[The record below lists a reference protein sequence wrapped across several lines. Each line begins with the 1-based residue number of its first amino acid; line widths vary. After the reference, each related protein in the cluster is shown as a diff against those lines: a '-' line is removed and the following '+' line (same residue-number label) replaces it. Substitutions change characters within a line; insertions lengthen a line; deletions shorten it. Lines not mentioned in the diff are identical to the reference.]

1 MNSVERRMM
10 RRGANLHNKE
20 NLLNGNES
28 EPRSVADP
36 NPPPDDT
43 DIYAVLAKEY
53 RIDQSTVSILRTKR
67 VFERLSVQEI
77 RVMMERY
84 IATFGTDIAQRLI
97 SYAPK
102 DVRPWLEEVAPR
114 VSELGR
120 VCPDL
125 KLRFAFD
132 MIIREYEMIQC
143 PKDHFDALI
152 ESLFGLISSPQER
165 QNFLYAYPQYFSL
178 DPVKVRAFTG
188 RGFSLKKDGDVPAFW
203 QQLKSFS
210 QYTKD
215 ELETARKAYEKTLE
229 TQLRR
234 QSEAAPQHGPVI
246 HSSPPA
252 LTNRASSQ
260 GHRSSARLNAPARS
274 TVQLKFDDMLPGHAP
289 VFMTRR
295 PEAGKSQRSR
305 PPLPQEAP
313 SGETQL
319 ALFDRPM
326 RGTYAPEVLEHIAE
340 EASPERKTSTY
351 EPLIIDAPEADA
363 AAAQALAAPNQETV
377 AIRQAEQ
384 YLYALRLSPGMRN
397 KALLRLRRVFGS
409 VRLGMAWI
417 GRMRTLGWTDEHFLR
432 LFQSPSCRALRVP
445 SEMYILWMA
454 LFRDKAGIDADMAAR
469 ILIDNDFLLTIGVQ
483 ECEKRLEAACDGGA
497 ADEKRNILVNSTGTL
512 RMRAVT
518 LRIQLRKKQ
527 TARES
532 ASGDSLKKPE
542 EHKPNDAGA
551 DELRSASRTRAPS
564 LSRPEDAFLSNGWKR
579 PAVEAHFRAFP
590 SLSRQPANILYE
602 SIRLLAHHL
611 GLRGSP
617 FTHALSQGIASV
629 VEYAPR
635 LNELDRRNAADRRKN
650 HAWYAG
656 FGTEGM
662 AQELAVSVH
671 RLAEARQEEEI
682 RESSNPLTD
691 ALNELDKWLATRRC
705 DEQAEDGTAY
715 NEPPE
720 ARNTVT
726 GKTFLMR
733 HPHMLALH
741 RQPLL
746 VIYGMIRSYGLRE
759 YHAKT
764 NLLQKPPQLHKHLAP
779 LFLHPQVL
787 MEIINRQ
794 RKLAVESLSDSPLD
808 SATLDPCL
816 DWRRL
821 LTPLPELEW
830 RYALLRQERAR
841 LKPNDPATAQV
852 IEALFGPSRKMFA
865 TISSR
870 FARAW

>member
-1 MNSVERRMM
+1 M
-10 RRGANLHNKE
+10 
-20 NLLNGNES
+20 
-28 EPRSVADP
+28 ADP
-36 NPPPDDT
+36 NPPPHDT

-132 MIIREYEMIQC
+132 MIIREYEIIQC
-143 PKDHFDALI
+143 PKNHFDMLI
-152 ESLFGLISSPQER
+152 ESIFSLISSPQER

-178 DPVKVRAFTG
+178 NPVKVRAFAG
-188 RGFSLKKDGDVPAFW
+188 RGFTLKKDGDVPSFW
-203 QQLKSFS
+203 QHLKSFA

-215 ELETARKAYEKTLE
+215 ELETARKEYEKTLE
-229 TQLRR
+229 TQLCR
-234 QSEAAPQHGPVI
+234 QSEAAPQYGSVI
-246 HSSPPA
+246 HSSPSA
-252 LTNRASSQ
+252 LTNRAFSP
-260 GHRSSARLNAPARS
+260 GHSSSARLNTPSGS
-274 TVQLKFDDMLPGHAP
+274 TLQLKFDDLFAGQTP
-289 VFMTRR
+289 VFMTQR
-295 PEAGKSQRSR
+295 PKTGRSQRSR
-305 PPLPQEAP
+305 PSLSQESP
-313 SGETQL
+313 PGETQL
-319 ALFDRPM
+319 ALFSEPM
-326 RGTYAPEVLEHIAE
+326 PQTCVP
-340 EASPERKTSTY
+340 
-351 EPLIIDAPEADA
+351 EPLEQNTKEVSPKHEIPTAYETTDIETSGIDTAV
-363 AAAQALAAPNQETV
+363 AQAPAAPDQETE
-377 AIRQAEQ
+377 AIGQAEK

-397 KALLRLRRVFGS
+397 KALSRLRRVFGS

-417 GRMRTLGWTDEHFLR
+417 ERMRTLGWTDEHFLQ
-432 LFQSPSCRALRVP
+432 LFQSPSCRAMRVP
-445 SEMYILWMA
+445 SETFILWMT
-454 LFRDKAGIDADMAAR
+454 LFRDKAGIPAEMAAR
-469 ILIDNDFLLTIGVQ
+469 ILIDNDFLLAIGVQ
-483 ECEKRLEAACDGGA
+483 ECETRLEAASHGDA
-497 ADEKRNILVNSTGTL
+497 AEEKRNILINAPGTL
-512 RMRAVT
+512 RMRAET
-518 LRIQLRKKQ
+518 LRIQLRKKLE
-527 TARES
+527 ARES
-532 ASGDSLKKPE
+532 PSGDALKKHE
-542 EHKPNDAGA
+542 EHKPIHAGA
-551 DELRSASRTRAPS
+551 NKRSDASRPRAPS
-564 LSRPEDAFLSNGWKR
+564 LSRPEDAFLSNSWKK

-590 SLSRQPANILYE
+590 SLSRQPADILYE
-602 SIRLLAHHL
+602 SIRLIAHHL
-611 GLRGSP
+611 DLRGSP
-617 FTHALSQGIASV
+617 FTRALSMGIASV

-635 LNELDRRNAADRRKN
+635 LNKLDRRNAADRRKN

-691 ALNELDKWLATRRC
+691 ALNELDKWLASRPC
-705 DEQAEDGTAY
+705 DEQAEAETAY
-715 NEPPE
+715 DEPPE

-733 HPHMLALH
+733 HPHMLALR

-764 NLLQKPPQLHKHLAP
+764 NLLQKPPKVHKHLAP

-794 RKLAVESLSDSPLD
+794 RKLAVEALPDSPLD

-816 DWRRL
+816 EWHRL

-841 LKPNDPATAQV
+841 LKPNDPATEQV
-852 IEALFGPSRKMFA
+852 LGALFGPSRSLFA
-865 TISSR
+865 AVASR